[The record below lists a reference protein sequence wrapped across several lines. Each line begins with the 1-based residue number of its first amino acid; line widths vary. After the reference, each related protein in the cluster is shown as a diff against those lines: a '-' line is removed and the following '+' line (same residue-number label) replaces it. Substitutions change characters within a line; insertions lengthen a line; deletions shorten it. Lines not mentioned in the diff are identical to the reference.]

1 MVLCPLI
8 GTLFMLTN
16 GDSKNPARLTYK
28 QIRLLERSAQMNKQ
42 TRKILLGWF
51 CSALVLAICLSPQFR
66 SFTSLPGE
74 LRISEGSQHAL
85 PLQLPF
91 GLWVSLDQ
99 PGILKVNGDDLTGA
113 KKYQLGIPL
122 SLEPLQQGKVELKL
136 SLFGLTLKKLSLEV
150 VPSIQLVPGG
160 QSVGVSLQSS
170 GSMVVGFATI
180 RNSSGAA
187 SPGRDAGVQLGDRIM
202 SIEGFDNPSINT
214 IGQIVDERG
223 RNGHTVT
230 MDICRG
236 STELTVT
243 LTPRYCEETEKYRL
257 GLYIRDDAVG
267 VGTLTFVDRESKV
280 YGALGHVIADADTGM
295 TVEVGS
301 GKIVRATVTS
311 VKPGLRGM
319 PGEKHSS
326 FIEEHIS
333 VGNITKN
340 TPFGIFGDVLID
352 LTAGISPLPIALKDQ
367 VQEGP
372 AQIYTVIEGER
383 VEIFDIEIQRV
394 SRQQYTPSGKGLV
407 LKVTDPK
414 LLEATGGIVQGMS
427 GSPIVQNGVIVGA
440 VTHVFVNDPT
450 RGYGI
455 FIEWMIHESGMLEK
469 RQETAPT
476 FFYRRFVP
484 LTSSQLEERA
494 ISALIR
500 LRFNKI
506 VSFSEGES

>member
-1 MVLCPLI
+1 
-8 GTLFMLTN
+8 
-16 GDSKNPARLTYK
+16 
-28 QIRLLERSAQMNKQ
+28 MNKQ

-66 SFTSLPGE
+66 SFTSLPSQ

-99 PGILKVNGDDLTGA
+99 PGILKVNGDDLIGA

-136 SLFGLTLKKLSLEV
+136 SLFGLTLKKLSLEI

-160 QSVGVSLQSS
+160 QSVGVSLQSK
-170 GSMVVGFATI
+170 GSMVVGFATV
-180 RNSSGAA
+180 RNSSGST
-187 SPGRDAGVQLGDRIM
+187 SPGRDAGLQLGDRIM
-202 SIEGFDNPSINT
+202 SIEGHENPSINT
-214 IGQIVDERG
+214 IGQVVDERG
-223 RNGHTVT
+223 STGHSIT
-230 MDICRG
+230 MLICRG
-236 STELTVT
+236 STELTIT

-257 GLYIRDDAVG
+257 GLYVRDDAVG
-267 VGTLTFVDRESKV
+267 IGTLTFVDRESLM
-280 YGALGHVIADADTGM
+280 YGALGHVITDADTGQI
-295 TVEVGS
+295 VEVGS

-311 VKPGLRGM
+311 IEAGKKGM
-319 PGEKHSS
+319 PGEKRSV
-326 FIEEHIS
+326 FIEEHIT
-333 VGNITKN
+333 VGSITRN
-340 TPFGIFGDVLID
+340 TPFGIFGDILID
-352 LTAGISPLPIALKDQ
+352 LTNGSNPLPIALKDQ

-372 AQIYTVIEGER
+372 AQIYTVIEGEN
-383 VEIFDIEIQRV
+383 VENFDIEIQRV

-407 LKVTDPK
+407 IKVTDPK

-427 GSPIVQNGVIVGA
+427 GSPIVQNGIIVGA
-440 VTHVFVNDPT
+440 ITHVFVNDPT

-484 LTSSQLEERA
+484 LTSS
-494 ISALIR
+494 
-500 LRFNKI
+500 
-506 VSFSEGES
+506 